1 MPHHP
6 VLTGDRASEWLGIT
20 VQRADPGHCVISM
33 LVRDEMLNGFGIA
46 HGGMIF
52 ALADSCFA
60 MTCNDPDPDGTSM
73 TVAQGVDINFLGS
86 AQPGQTLVAEGR
98 QIATTG
104 RSGLC
109 DITVTTQEGDVIA
122 QFRGRS
128 RTVPLRQKA

>member
-20 VQRADPGHCVISM
+20 VERADPGHSVITM
-33 LVRDEMLNGFGIA
+33 PVREEMLNGFGIV

-60 MTCNDPDPDGTSM
+60 MTCNDPASDGSTI
-73 TVAQGVDINFLGS
+73 TVAQGVDINFLSSGR
-86 AQPGQTLVAEGR
+86 AGQTLVAEGCL
-98 QIATTG
+98 IATTG

-109 DITVTTQEGDVIA
+109 DITVSTEDGSVIA

-128 RTVPLRQKA
+128 RTVPNRQKA

>member
-6 VLTGDRASEWLGIT
+6 VLTGDRASEWLGVT
-20 VQRADPGHCVISM
+20 VHRADPGHCEISM
-33 LVRDEMLNGFGIA
+33 VVREEMVNGFGIA

-52 ALADSCFA
+52 SLADTCFA
-60 MTCNDPDPDGTSM
+60 MTCNAPDPDGTTM
-73 TVAQGVDINFLGS
+73 TVAQGVDINFLSS
-86 AQPGQTLVAEGR
+86 AQPGQTLVAEGH

-109 DITVTTQEGDVIA
+109 DITVTTADGELVA

-128 RTVPLRQKA
+128 RTVPRRQKA

>member
-6 VLTGDRASEWLGIT
+6 VLTGDRASEWLGVT
-20 VQRADPGHCVISM
+20 VLRAGPGHCEISM
-33 LVRDEMLNGFGIA
+33 VVREEMVNGFGIV

-52 ALADSCFA
+52 SLADTCFA
-60 MTCNDPDPDGTSM
+60 MTCNDPDPDGATM
-73 TVAQGVDINFLGS
+73 TVAQGVDINFLSS

-109 DITVTTQEGDVIA
+109 DITVTTADGELVA

-128 RTVPLRQKA
+128 RTVPRRQKA

>member
-1 MPHHP
+1 MP
-6 VLTGDRASEWLGIT
+6 
-20 VQRADPGHCVISM
+20 
-33 LVRDEMLNGFGIA
+33 VREEMLNGFGIV

-60 MTCNDPDPDGTSM
+60 MTCNDPEPDGTSM
-73 TVAQGVDINFLGS
+73 TVAQGVDINFLSS
-86 AQPGQTLVAEGR
+86 AHPGQTLVAEGR

-109 DITVTTQEGDVIA
+109 DITVSTQDGDVVA

>member
-20 VQRADPGHCVISM
+20 VERADPGHSVITM
-33 LVRDEMLNGFGIA
+33 PVREEMLNGFGVV
-46 HGGMIF
+46 HGGMTF

-60 MTCNDPDPDGTSM
+60 MTCNDPEPDGTSM
-73 TVAQGVDINFLGS
+73 TVAQGVDINFLSS
-86 AQPGQTLVAEGR
+86 AHPGQTLVAEGH

-109 DITVTTQEGDVIA
+109 DITVSTQDGDVVA

-128 RTVPLRQKA
+128 RAVPLRQKA

>member
-6 VLTGDRASEWLGIT
+6 VLTEDRASEWLGIT
-20 VQRADPGHCVISM
+20 VERADPGHSVITM
-33 LVRDEMLNGFGIA
+33 PVREEMLNGFGVV

-60 MTCNDPDPDGTSM
+60 MTCNDPEPDGTSM
-73 TVAQGVDINFLGS
+73 TVAQGVDINFLSS
-86 AQPGQTLVAEGR
+86 AHPGQTLVAEGR

-109 DITVTTQEGDVIA
+109 DITVSTQDGDLVA

-128 RTVPLRQKA
+128 RTVPLRQRA

>member
-1 MPHHP
+1 MSHHP

-20 VQRADPGHCVISM
+20 VERADPGHSVITM
-33 LVRDEMLNGFGIA
+33 PVREEMLNGFGIV

-60 MTCNDPDPDGTSM
+60 MTCNDPASDGSTI
-73 TVAQGVDINFLGS
+73 TVAQGVDINFLSSGH
-86 AQPGQTLVAEGR
+86 AGQTLVAEGR
-98 QIATTG
+98 LIATTG

-109 DITVTTQEGDVIA
+109 DITVSTEDGSVIA

-128 RTVPLRQKA
+128 RTVPNRQKA

>member
-6 VLTGDRASEWLGIT
+6 VLTGDRASEWLGIS

-33 LVRDEMLNGFGIA
+33 VVREEMRNGFGIA
-46 HGGMIF
+46 HGGMVF

-60 MTCNDPDPDGTSM
+60 MTCNDPDPDGTTM
-73 TVAQGVDINFLGS
+73 TVAQGVDINFLSS
-86 AQPGQTLVAEGR
+86 AHPGQTLVAEGR
-98 QIATTG
+98 RIAVAG

-109 DITVTTQEGDVIA
+109 DITVSTQEGEVIA

-128 RTVPLRQKA
+128 RTVPRRKKA

>member
-20 VQRADPGHCVISM
+20 VQRTDPGHCVISM
-33 LVRDEMLNGFGIA
+33 AVREEMLNGFGIA

-73 TVAQGVDINFLGS
+73 TVAQGVDINFLSS

-104 RSGLC
+104 RSSLC

>member
-6 VLTGDRASEWLGIT
+6 VLTGDRASEWLGVT
-20 VQRADPGHCVISM
+20 VLRADPGHCEISM
-33 LVRDEMLNGFGIA
+33 VVREEMVNGFGIA

-52 ALADSCFA
+52 SLADTCFA
-60 MTCNDPDPDGTSM
+60 MTCNDPDPDGATM
-73 TVAQGVDINFLGS
+73 TVAQGVDINFLSS

-109 DITVTTQEGDVIA
+109 DITVTTAEGELVA

-128 RTVPLRQKA
+128 RTVPRRQKA